1 MKLGRLRPTA
11 MLACPDG
18 VDREFW
24 ERAVASAWADDPDVP
39 LLVAY
44 LENGALGSVQE
55 EWDRFQHVLTQVLL
69 RACFNLSQNG
79 LLDIGTRDAC
89 FRAATQRPYKGRIGQ
104 HVSLSSAQAGVRH
117 DVGNLAVR
125 KMRRWLARCYEY
137 KRLLCRSFEHTLSS
151 AQEAELCGLRH
162 RLQARFGQQLGLPD
176 VLGHI
181 ASLRE
186 QLAGYEQNMSSRRLG
201 DWRDRLVRSDAA
213 LSRWLNSK
221 INPVG
226 VAVADLQGGVAET
239 DVDAARVIFD
249 YWRDFWEQKSADQ
262 PSLQSR
268 VNRMCD
274 SIEERHDPG
283 DWRAPTGQE
292 LRALA
297 CDGKGACGPDGW
309 TGCEIAWLPLVVFDV
324 FALLAKRWLACGV
337 VPDQMCESRMVCL
350 PKPGK
355 LRHGN
360 VVSVQDTRP
369 ITVLST
375 WWRLWSSA
383 WTRGVVRGWMRS
395 HIPRDFAVAHAVST
409 GEVVVDLL
417 DHLSEH
423 GYMMSL
429 DFSKAFDC
437 LDPLVTRE
445 VLLRLGWDPR
455 VVAVLTAV
463 WSRQKRW
470 VIYQS
475 HTHPVTLSGPSMPQ
489 GDPMGPVIMT
499 IWAWLGWLWVERHSR
514 PDPNIMTRVYVDDR
528 SFGTSRIWSLHDRFH
543 QWSSWSWSVGLQEN
557 QVKAVAVASTPARRA
572 TLRRV
577 LPDAVRNDVEILG
590 SCSMVTR
597 RGLLGKEAGRVDACK
612 RTLTLLSCVRLP
624 FERYMRA
631 CRQFAVSKVAYGW
644 IARAPPLTL
653 CTHLWSQVH
662 VGSRRLRLASV
673 WLRAAL
679 FGGGMHLDI
688 LFATQLV
695 GILARLRRHRTL
707 TWCTRGG
714 SPACALNAWLRS
726 RGWSFD
732 AEWKWTHADSGHTLN
747 LNDDGHHGEDG
758 YWQHMVRD
766 AWRAWCLRRH
776 MSSSRR
782 DSALDCFHAGYFKRI
797 DWAATRAWAASC
809 AEARSVCVG
818 ALFSPAARGGRGPG
832 ELTTSCIWNGCGEL
846 GTFEHICWCCPYRPP
861 DLDIP
866 PKPNEGLSSRYGWV
880 ITNQRADIV
889 AVQDWLVYVQRLLW
903 EHAHPSA

>member
-1 MKLGRLRPTA
+1 
-11 MLACPDG
+11 
-18 VDREFW
+18 
-24 ERAVASAWADDPDVP
+24 
-39 LLVAY
+39 
-44 LENGALGSVQE
+44 
-55 EWDRFQHVLTQVLL
+55 
-69 RACFNLSQNG
+69 
-79 LLDIGTRDAC
+79 
-89 FRAATQRPYKGRIGQ
+89 
-104 HVSLSSAQAGVRH
+104 
-117 DVGNLAVR
+117 
-125 KMRRWLARCYEY
+125 
-137 KRLLCRSFEHTLSS
+137 
-151 AQEAELCGLRH
+151 
-162 RLQARFGQQLGLPD
+162 
-176 VLGHI
+176 
-181 ASLRE
+181 
-186 QLAGYEQNMSSRRLG
+186 
-201 DWRDRLVRSDAA
+201 
-213 LSRWLNSK
+213 
-221 INPVG
+221 
-226 VAVADLQGGVAET
+226 
-239 DVDAARVIFD
+239 
-249 YWRDFWEQKSADQ
+249 
-262 PSLQSR
+262 
-268 VNRMCD
+268 
-274 SIEERHDPG
+274 
-283 DWRAPTGQE
+283 
-292 LRALA
+292 
-297 CDGKGACGPDGW
+297 
-309 TGCEIAWLPLVVFDV
+309 
-324 FALLAKRWLACGV
+324 
-337 VPDQMCESRMVCL
+337 
-350 PKPGK
+350 
-355 LRHGN
+355 
-360 VVSVQDTRP
+360 
-369 ITVLST
+369 
-375 WWRLWSSA
+375 
-383 WTRGVVRGWMRS
+383 MRS

-514 PDPNIMTRVYVDDR
+514 PDPHIMTRVYVDDR

-612 RTLTLLSCVRLP
+612 RTLTFLSCVRLP

-732 AEWKWTHADSGHTLN
+732 AEWKWTHADTGHTLN

-782 DSALDCFHAGYFKRI
+782 DSALDCFHAGYCKRI
-797 DWAATRAWAASC
+797 DWAATRAC
-809 AEARSVCVG
+809 
-818 ALFSPAARGGRGPG
+818 AARGGRGPG

-889 AVQDWLVYVQRLLW
+889 AVQDWLVYAYGPKTVLVKRTFLQTRGRRLCW
-903 EHAHPSA
+903 GGVGWAC

>member
-1 MKLGRLRPTA
+1 MALTGNFGKGLLRLRGLMT
-11 MLACPDG
+11 LTF
-18 VDREFW
+18 RRW
-24 ERAVASAWADDPDVP
+24 
-39 LLVAY
+39 LLI
-44 LENGALGSVQE
+44 LRNGALGSVQE

-69 RACFNLSQNG
+69 RACFDLSQNG
-79 LLDIGTRDAC
+79 LLDVGTRDAC
-89 FRAATQRPYKGRIGQ
+89 FRAATQRPYKGGIGQ
-104 HVSLSSAQAGVRH
+104 LVSLSSAQAGVRH

-125 KMRRWLARCYEY
+125 KMRRWLAR
-137 KRLLCRSFEHTLSS
+137 
-151 AQEAELCGLRH
+151 EAELFGLRH
-162 RLQARFGQQLGLPD
+162 RLQARFGQQLGLRD

-181 ASLRE
+181 ASLRA
-186 QLAGYEQNMSSRRLG
+186 QLAGYEQSMSSGRLG

-226 VAVADLQGGVAET
+226 VAVADLQGHVAET

-249 YWRDFWEQKSADQ
+249 YWRGFWEQKSADQ

-268 VNRMCD
+268 VNRMCE

-470 VIYQS
+470 AIYQS
-475 HTHPVTLSGPSMPQ
+475 HICSSG
-489 GDPMGPVIMT
+489 
-499 IWAWLGWLWVERHSR
+499 
-514 PDPNIMTRVYVDDR
+514 
-528 SFGTSRIWSLHDRFH
+528 
-543 QWSSWSWSVGLQEN
+543 
-557 QVKAVAVASTPARRA
+557 
-572 TLRRV
+572 
-577 LPDAVRNDVEILG
+577 DVVWPINA
-590 SCSMVTR
+590 
-597 RGLLGKEAGRVDACK
+597 AGRSD
-612 RTLTLLSCVRLP
+612 
-624 FERYMRA
+624 
-631 CRQFAVSKVAYGW
+631 
-644 IARAPPLTL
+644 
-653 CTHLWSQVH
+653 
-662 VGSRRLRLASV
+662 
-673 WLRAAL
+673 
-679 FGGGMHLDI
+679 
-688 LFATQLV
+688 
-695 GILARLRRHRTL
+695 
-707 TWCTRGG
+707 
-714 SPACALNAWLRS
+714 
-726 RGWSFD
+726 
-732 AEWKWTHADSGHTLN
+732 
-747 LNDDGHHGEDG
+747 
-758 YWQHMVRD
+758 
-766 AWRAWCLRRH
+766 
-776 MSSSRR
+776 
-782 DSALDCFHAGYFKRI
+782 
-797 DWAATRAWAASC
+797 
-809 AEARSVCVG
+809 
-818 ALFSPAARGGRGPG
+818 GPG
-832 ELTTSCIWNGCGEL
+832 DHDYL
-846 GTFEHICWCCPYRPP
+846 GVA
-861 DLDIP
+861 
-866 PKPNEGLSSRYGWV
+866 WV
-880 ITNQRADIV
+880 A
-889 AVQDWLVYVQRLLW
+889 LG
-903 EHAHPSA
+903 